1 MKINSKWLSLI
12 RIFIAIFLLQT
23 VIRFKFPGHPDS
35 VYIFT
40 QMGVEPWGRYLVAS
54 IETIASILLLIPQ
67 TSIYGALLTAGV
79 MLGAIGGHLTK
90 IGINPPV
97 EGGLSLFIF
106 SIVIFLLSCLIIY
119 EKREQLLSKKGL

>member
-1 MKINSKWLSLI
+1 MKINSEWFILI

-23 VIRFKFPGHPDS
+23 VIKFKFPGHPDS

-67 TSIYGALLTAGV
+67 TSIYGASLTAGV
-79 MLGAIGGHLTK
+79 MLGAIGGYLTK

-97 EGGLSLFIF
+97 ERGLSFFIF

-119 EKREQLLSKKGL
+119 EKREHLLSKKGL